1 MKFPNS
7 SRHYLDLFAANAGKA
22 CPKGTRM
29 LDAGAGKCPYK
40 EHFTHTIYESADIC
54 QIERE
59 YGEITHVCDLRSIP
73 VEDARFGFVF
83 FSQTLE
89 HVPEPKEVLAELNR
103 VMEPGAE
110 IHLSAPL
117 FYEEHEQPWDF
128 YRYTQFGFKHLLE
141 TTGFEVVSI
150 DWMEGYFGTLSYQCK
165 CAAAYLPKKRSAYG
179 KGPKSIF
186 RWIWGLGMKAV
197 FAANAYLFSHMDR
210 AVKFTGAGMCK
221 NYQVV
226 ARKRA

>member
-1 MKFPNS
+1 MTFPNS
-7 SRHYLDLFAANAGKA
+7 SRHYLDLFAKTAGEA
-22 CPKGTRM
+22 CAPGTLM

-40 EHFTHTIYESADIC
+40 HHFSHATYESADIC

-59 YGEITHVCDLRSIP
+59 YGEITHVCDLTDIP
-73 VEDARFGFVF
+73 VEDERYGFVF

-89 HVPEPKEVLAELNR
+89 HVPEPKAVLAELFR
-103 VMEPGAE
+103 VMKPGAA

-141 TTGFEVVSI
+141 STGYEVVEI
-150 DWMEGYFGTLSYQCK
+150 EWMEGYFGTLSYQCK
-165 CAAAYLPKKRSAYG
+165 CAAAYLPKKRSGYG
-179 KGPKSIF
+179 KGPKSIV

-197 FAANAYLFSHMDR
+197 FGVNAFVFSHMDR
-210 AVKFTGAGMCK
+210 AVKFTSAGMCK

-226 ARKRA
+226 ARKPA